1 MWTFRENVVLQVFSC
16 ILLKSCALKIN
27 LPSYPILTSSGEKSC
42 LLSEEFKRRECLPA
56 CPLSRKYCHGRCV
69 FSGLRCLF
77 HPCSIFPYRDG
88 DNEKSC
94 TEIVENLVSDDGDGC
109 KIRCNNLASD
119 SGSVR
124 CQTCL
129 LEKLPDA
136 CKQMS
141 GASCWHCTTLVMEKD
156 LSCSQE
162 YGSDPDVI
170 RCIKRRL
177 PQRCKQCSCTILC
190 YLFPDSDICRKCLE
204 EQEFA
209 ALFVNHKHCAQGWVW
224 SESSSKCFRAVS
236 TKKSKSQAS
245 SSCENLKS
253 ILAESKT
260 NQIISAVNE
269 AINQRA
275 AAGEYW
281 VGGVKRGNRYVWP
294 SDNSVVRGDS
304 WGPGFPAAG
313 KP

>member
-1 MWTFRENVVLQVFSC
+1 MWTFKENIVLQVFSC
-16 ILLKSCALKIN
+16 NLLRTCALKIN
-27 LPSYPILTSSGEKSC
+27 LPSYPILSSSGEKSC
-42 LLSEEFKRRECLPA
+42 LPEEFKRRECLPA

-69 FSGLRCLF
+69 YNGLRCLF
-77 HPCSIFPYRDG
+77 HPCSEVPFRDG
-88 DNEKSC
+88 DNEKTC
-94 TEIVENLVSDDGDGC
+94 TEIVENLVSNDGAGC
-109 KIRCNNLASD
+109 KIRCYNLASD
-119 SGSVR
+119 SGAER

-129 LEKLPDA
+129 MEKIPDA

-156 LSCSQE
+156 RSCSQD
-162 YGSDPDVI
+162 YGSVPDVI

-190 YLFPDSDICRKCLE
+190 YLFPDSDICRECLE

-209 ALFVNHKHCAQGWVW
+209 GLFVNHKHCAQGWVW
-224 SESSSKCFRAVS
+224 SESSSKCFRAFS
-236 TKKSKSQAS
+236 AKRAKSQAS
-245 SSCENLKS
+245 SSCENLNG
-253 ILAESKT
+253 ILAESRT
-260 NQIISAVNE
+260 DPIISAVNE